1 MIRNQIHCI
10 KKNNCLLLVLS
21 LFLIGCTTTTEENSI
36 TISNS
41 IPRLDEEGQIVD
53 AHDGRV
59 IQFGDRYYWYGTA
72 YANTNGFVPSNHY
85 RCYSSD
91 DLTNWTYEGRLLP
104 DQPEGVYYRPHVIYN
119 EPTQKYVLW
128 YNWYPQLW
136 DGQFGVAVS
145 DTPEGPFEIV
155 HDNVPMANS
164 EYGLGDFGLYVDDD
178 GTGYI
183 SYNTIRDHMVSIEQL
198 NDDFLSST
206 MENGGVIAKHVEAGS
221 QFKRNGKYYL
231 LTDYTCCFCN
241 YGSGARVYMS
251 DDPLSGYQ
259 LTGNINRY
267 PGRVADELTDGQ
279 KVGTH
284 YATLEKKKNGFH
296 SIDISLPE
304 TTEITKLEVHLFTGN
319 RPANCGDVANPRVH
333 PKFLTP
339 SFKIE
344 KWAAG
349 EWVAATS
356 EVPDV
361 ARSALS
367 EKLTISF
374 RAEAGRIR
382 ITPDST
388 STPFEAVYVNEV
400 VLTNDQDQPINIQE
414 AYVTGQDIQRPP
426 IVPAQQTY
434 VMELQTSEGTEF
446 IWMGDL
452 WGSASDNRKGHDY
465 QYWSAPLEFNSD
477 GTIQRMNWKN
487 EWSFK
492 KKQS

>member
-1 MIRNQIHCI
+1 MIRSLIQYISQNSLFI
-10 KKNNCLLLVLS
+10 LVLS
-21 LFLIGCTTTTEENSI
+21 LSLVGCDSNTNSTSI
-36 TISNS
+36 TVSNAQA
-41 IPRLDEEGQIVD
+41 RLDGEGQIVD

-85 RCYSSD
+85 RCYSST
-91 DLTNWTYEGRLLP
+91 DLQTWRYEGQLLP

-119 EPTQKYVLW
+119 EPTKKYVLW

-155 HDNVPMANS
+155 NDNVPMANS

-206 MENGGVIAKHVEAGS
+206 MENGGIIAKHVEAGS
-221 QFKRNGKYYL
+221 QFKRDGKYYL

-251 DDPLSGYQ
+251 DDPLSGYE

-267 PGRVADELTDGQ
+267 PGRVADELKDGQ

-296 SIDISLPE
+296 AIDISFPE
-304 TTEITKLEVHLFTGN
+304 TTNLKQLDIHLFTGN
-319 RPANCGDVANPRVH
+319 RPANCGDVSNPRVH
-333 PKFLTP
+333 PKFVTP
-339 SFKIE
+339 SFTVE
-344 KWAAG
+344 KWESG
-349 EWVAATS
+349 EWMAATS
-356 EVPDV
+356 ELLDV
-361 ARSALS
+361 SRSALS
-367 EKLTISF
+367 EKLIISF
-374 RAEAGRIR
+374 QERARRIR
-382 ITPDST
+382 LTPDST
-388 STPFEAVYVNEV
+388 SIPFEAVYVNEV
-400 VLTNDQDQPINIQE
+400 ILKNDQDQPVDIQE
-414 AYVTGQDIQRPP
+414 VYVTGQDIRRPP
-426 IVPAQQTY
+426 IIPAQQTY
-434 VMELQTSEGTEF
+434 VMELQTAEGTAF

-452 WGSASDNRKGHDY
+452 WGSASDNVKGHDY
-465 QYWSAPLEFNSD
+465 QYWSAPLQFNSD
-477 GTIQRMNWKN
+477 GTIQRLEWQS